1 MAKASCGGRKM
12 MIFAYTFLVVFVA
25 LVVILG
31 LGSLLTKG
39 GETPEIIP
47 EGAATAA
54 MCTTQLLGRCD
65 DIGSVC
71 DEDFVIEQDLVYTYD
86 SINL

>member
-1 MAKASCGGRKM
+1 M

-25 LVVILG
+25 LVMILG

-39 GETPEIIP
+39 NEKPEIIP